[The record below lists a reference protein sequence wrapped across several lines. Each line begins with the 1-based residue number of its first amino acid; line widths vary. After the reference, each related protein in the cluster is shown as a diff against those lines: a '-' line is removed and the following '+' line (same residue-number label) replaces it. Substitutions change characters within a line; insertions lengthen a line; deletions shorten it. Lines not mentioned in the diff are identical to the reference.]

1 MFADDW
7 NALSFQDRR
16 RLRRLVRLGRLPDEP
31 TEAEL
36 ATAFAAHQRTRL
48 WWRLFWLWFVPGLVL
63 ALGVAALVH
72 PIVIGIVLASA
83 GQALLTRH
91 NATKIASRTAS
102 ARAGAPA
109 TLGQPGARSW

>member
-7 NALSFQDRR
+7 NALPFAERR
-16 RLRRLVRLGRLPDEP
+16 RLRRLVRLGRLPDDP
-31 TEAEL
+31 ADAEL
-36 ATAFAAHQRTRL
+36 AMAFAAHQRTRL

-63 ALGVAALVH
+63 ALGVALLIH

-91 NATKIASRTAS
+91 NATKIASRA
-102 ARAGAPA
+102 AAA
-109 TLGQPGARSW
+109 